1 MVIKE
6 TVEERI
12 MKLKRERNAV
22 ILAHNYQPDEVQE
35 MADFTGDSLE
45 LSQRATKIE
54 SEVIVFC
61 GVHFMAE
68 TAAILN
74 PDKVVLIPEPTAGCP
89 MADMVT
95 AAALR
100 EMKSKNPEAIVVCYV
115 NTSADVKAESDY
127 CCTSANAADV
137 VNALPADKPI
147 IFVPDKNLGQHVAD
161 QTGRKIILWPGYCP
175 THAKITEADLAKQR
189 QDHPKAIVMVHPE
202 CTSPVRKAADE
213 VLSTGQMAK
222 FARNSSATEFI
233 VGTEVGILY
242 RLRKENPGKSFYP
255 VREQAICPN
264 MKKITLEKILW
275 SLEDMSVEVRVPEDI
290 RLRAKISLER
300 MLAVSK

>member
-175 THAKITEADLAKQR
+175 THAKITEADVAKQR